1 MEKRRGAARTAP
13 LALIFGLVLA
23 LSACDD
29 QIAAAKSD
37 VAGQKARELIAV
49 TVDDQAVRLAD
60 YPDQV
65 VVVNFW
71 LAECGPC
78 LAEMPDF
85 DAFYKEY
92 RDKGVMVL
100 AVNIGQGA
108 DAVKETGRRL
118 GVSFPLA
125 LDPLKIT
132 AERYNVLAVPTSFII
147 DRNGVLAERIN
158 GPLNQ
163 AALIKKI
170 EPLL

>member
-1 MEKRRGAARTAP
+1 MGKRRGAGRTAP
-13 LALIFGLVLA
+13 LALIFGLILA
-23 LSACDD
+23 LSGCDD
-29 QIAAAKSD
+29 QVVAAKRD
-37 VAGQKARELIAV
+37 VAGQKARELVAV

-60 YPDQV
+60 YPNQV

-108 DAVKETGRRL
+108 DAVKETRRRL

-132 AERYNVLAVPTSFII
+132 AERYNVLAVPTSFVI
-147 DRNGVLAERIN
+147 DRNGVLVERIN

-163 AALIKKI
+163 AALIRKT